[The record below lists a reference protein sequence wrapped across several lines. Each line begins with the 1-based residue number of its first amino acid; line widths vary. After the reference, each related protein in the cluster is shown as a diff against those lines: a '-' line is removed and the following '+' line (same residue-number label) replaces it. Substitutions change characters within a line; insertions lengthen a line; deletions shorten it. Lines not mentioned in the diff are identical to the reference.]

1 VVPFGSLGKRVHAH
15 GAAVFCQITHL
26 GRRARWDSHNWLPLI
41 APSATREPAHRSY
54 AKEMED
60 WDFRRVIK
68 AFADAAGRCK
78 AAGLD
83 GVEIIAAAHHLMDSF
98 LSPITNQRTD
108 AYGAAW
114 RTGPASGSRSSP
126 PCASAWG
133 TISSSA
139 CAWLATELIQ
149 TGLDAGEC
157 LKIAAIFAN
166 SGLIDYIS
174 VYQSQGDNFV
184 NLSAMLPDMS
194 YPPAAFLYLASAIKA
209 EVDIPILHAS
219 AIATWPPRTVQW
231 PKGMSISSP

>member
-1 VVPFGSLGKRVHAH
+1 MHLAGAIRQQASGRVMSEYEALLKPLALKHLTLRNRIASTGHAAGLAEDGMPKDRYQLYHAEKARGGIGLTIFGGSSSVAADSPLPFAQIDLRHDRVVPYLDSLGKRVHAH

-98 LSPITNQRTD
+98 RRRSPTSAPTPM
-108 AYGAAW
+108 GAA
-114 RTGPASGSRSSP
+114 
-126 PCASAWG
+126 
-133 TISSSA
+133 
-139 CAWLATELIQ
+139 
-149 TGLDAGEC
+149 
-157 LKIAAIFAN
+157 
-166 SGLIDYIS
+166 
-174 VYQSQGDNFV
+174 
-184 NLSAMLPDMS
+184 
-194 YPPAAFLYLASAIKA
+194 
-209 EVDIPILHAS
+209 
-219 AIATWPPRTVQW
+219 
-231 PKGMSISSP
+231 